1 MSILDLPPPFPLY
14 PAIENMSEQR
24 PINDISRILRE
35 FNGYLTLQRG
45 LSANTAQAYRD
56 DVDKLISYLLD
67 ERVPLRDVGYETL
80 ENFVAVLFD
89 LGIAPA
95 SRKRVICGIRS
106 FFHFL
111 KTENYIETDPSVLI
125 ETPRLGQHLPSVL
138 TVDEVDALINEIDPQ
153 FPMADRNRAIM
164 ETLYGCG
171 LRVSELIN
179 LEISNLSTDEEYI
192 IVNGKGN
199 RQRMVP
205 VSPVAIA
212 CIKAYMAGS
221 RGNVPVAP
229 GNENYIFLNR
239 RGKKMTRQMVFI
251 IIRQLAELAGIRK
264 KISPHTMRHSFAT
277 HLLEGGA
284 NLRAIQSMLG
294 HENISTTEIY
304 IHIDRSRLRSEILAH
319 HPRNIRR

>member
-45 LSANTAQAYRD
+45 LSAHTAQAYRD

-179 LEISNLSTDEEYI
+179 LEISNLSADEGYI

>member
-179 LEISNLSTDEEYI
+179 LEISNLSADEEYI

>member
-1 MSILDLPPPFPLY
+1 
-14 PAIENMSEQR
+14 MSEQR

-45 LSANTAQAYRD
+45 LSAHTAQAYRD

-179 LEISNLSTDEEYI
+179 LEISNLSADEGYI

-294 HENISTTEIY
+294 HENISTPEIY
-304 IHIDRSRLRSEILAH
+304 IHIDRSRLRSEILARR
-319 HPRNIRR
+319 PRHIRR